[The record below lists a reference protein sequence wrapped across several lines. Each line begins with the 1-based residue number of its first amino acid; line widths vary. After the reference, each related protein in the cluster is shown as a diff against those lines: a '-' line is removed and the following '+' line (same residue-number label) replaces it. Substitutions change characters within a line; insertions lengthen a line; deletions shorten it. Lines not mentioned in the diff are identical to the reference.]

1 VKVYASAFLIS
12 IIIFLSFVLVVIEL
26 ATYVVHVTGFIQ
38 TLINKKQY
46 IDAINFIYA
55 FELVK
60 EFQPVPPLK
69 YYLHDSKIAAK
80 IIRRSD
86 KSVEALV

>member
-1 VKVYASAFLIS
+1 MF
-12 IIIFLSFVLVVIEL
+12 FLSFLLVVIEL
-26 ATYVVHVTGFIQ
+26 ATYVVYVTGFIQ
-38 TLINKKQY
+38 TLIHKKQY

-60 EFQPVPPLK
+60 EFRPVPLLKNYLK
-69 YYLHDSKIAAK
+69 YSKIVARNF
-80 IIRRSD
+80 RRSN

>member
-1 VKVYASAFLIS
+1 M
-12 IIIFLSFVLVVIEL
+12 VIEL

-60 EFQPVPPLK
+60 EFRPVPLLK

-80 IIRRSD
+80 KIRRSD

>member
-1 VKVYASAFLIS
+1 M
-12 IIIFLSFVLVVIEL
+12 VIEL
-26 ATYVVHVTGFIQ
+26 ATYVVYVTGFIQ

-60 EFQPVPPLK
+60 EFRHVPVTTRIPDP
-69 YYLHDSKIAAK
+69 
-80 IIRRSD
+80 
-86 KSVEALV
+86 